1 LVETSEKEPVLT
13 PQRPVRRWR
22 ARHAAGAGLSLVLL
36 ALIFGLGAL
45 IAVLSI
51 GRLNLDAFR
60 PLLASS
66 LEQRL
71 GPSYRVEIGGMAI
84 ERQEHG
90 LALSLTSFVVR
101 RANGRR
107 LVTAPKADL
116 IFDPLSLLAGRL
128 NLERL
133 ELEDLAVE
141 LRVLPDGGLDLNAG
155 GGDALADVPSVSEP
169 ASPSLAASPD
179 PQVSVAPPTSA
190 PTATR
195 AKVLKQAGAAI
206 NSVFDIAQGGA
217 SPIAALDHF
226 GIRRG
231 RLTVADQAAGQ
242 TRGFD
247 DFEFQLDRG
256 RRAGKGVADV
266 KMAARGPSGRWTVK
280 GLARGAR
287 GEPHDLAVEASGF
300 SIDEIALLA
309 GKTSLPIDSDIPISL
324 KVAASF
330 EGDGH
335 VVDANA
341 RLALGEGFWRF
352 DDPEFAP
359 VFLDEVFAAARWDG
373 GARRVVVDEAQ
384 VFSGPT
390 RFFLKGAITPPSRDD
405 APWAIAFEQSEHGVI
420 GPDRAGEK
428 SVTLTTFRGAMTVA
442 PNDKILTFER
452 VEAIGSDVAVAM
464 QGTVDW
470 VNGPHLRLGISA
482 GRSSVAGVLALWPG
496 AAGAP
501 VRGWAADHLLG
512 GILESAR
519 VTVDLDEVDLRMMR
533 AQRPPMDDRIGID
546 YTVKDA
552 SFTIMDDAPPIIAL
566 DGHGHSSG
574 RASHFTASTAAME
587 AAPGRRID
595 LSEGAM
601 SMPDFATQ
609 PLDLSVSARGKG
621 SLDTLGEI
629 LAKPGFAKVA
639 SLPLDPKTTKGQ
651 FDGTFTYRTKLQ
663 PIYDPALSSIEVAA
677 RVDNFSVERL
687 VGKEKLDQATL
698 NVSVR
703 NGLTRV
709 TGTGKLFGSPAQID
723 FTRNG
728 SEPSQGVVSFVM
740 DDAARARAGLPFG
753 ATVTGPIA
761 VKAMGEVGAAHQP
774 AQVELD
780 LTRAGLLHP
789 LPGLFKPAGRAGKA
803 TFTYREEER
812 GGASIDQILFEAS
825 GASAKGALQ
834 LSADG
839 AVASAKFPSV
849 KFSPGDNMQA
859 EATRV
864 GDTIKVA
871 MKGAAL
877 DARPFLKSLA
887 SSGDQGR
894 DGGNVDL
901 DLSAT
906 LLSGANR
913 QIVSNAEL
921 RLARRGANI
930 QSLSFSGKLGGDA
943 VQGVSL
949 RSEEGAPVLRLTT
962 SDAGALLAFLDAY
975 SRMEGGR
982 LRSDIRLGDNLSC
995 SVDIDNFVLRGE
1007 PAMKSFATAPTAER
1021 FAASVRLDP
1030 NVVAFSRLHA
1040 SLSKNGTRLTV
1051 RDGTI
1056 SSPTIGSTL
1065 EGWVDFDRDALD
1077 LSGVFVPAYGVNN
1090 LFGQLPVIGLL
1101 AGGQQEGL
1109 IGVNFRVTGRASDPS
1124 LSVNPLSAIA
1134 PGFLRK
1140 IFGVLPL

>member
-1 LVETSEKEPVLT
+1 LVETSGKDPVLT
-13 PQRPVRRWR
+13 PPRPCRRWR
-22 ARHAAGAGLSLVLL
+22 ARHAAGAGLSLALL

-66 LEQRL
+66 LQERL
-71 GPSYRVEIGGMAI
+71 GPGYRVEIGGIAV

-90 LALSLTSFVVR
+90 LALSLDSFVVLK
-101 RANGRR
+101 ADGRR
-107 LVTAPKADL
+107 IITAPKADL

-128 NLERL
+128 NPSRV
-133 ELEDLAVE
+133 ELDDLAVE

-155 GGDALADVPSVSEP
+155 DAGAPTNVPLTSEP
-169 ASPSLAASPD
+169 APQSSAASPD

-217 SPIAALDHF
+217 SPIASLDHF
-226 GIRRG
+226 GVRRG

-256 RRAGKGVADV
+256 RHAGKGVADV
-266 KMAARGPSGRWTVK
+266 RMSARGPSGRWLVK
-280 GLARGAR
+280 GFARGAR
-287 GEPHDLAVEASGF
+287 GEPHDLAIEASGF

-335 VVDANA
+335 AVEANA
-341 RLALGEGFWRF
+341 RLALGDGFWRF

-359 VFLDEVFAAARWDG
+359 VFLDEVFAAAHWDG

-384 VFSGPT
+384 VFSGQT
-390 RFFLKGAITPPSRDD
+390 RFFLKGVVTPPAQES
-405 APWAIAFEQSEHGVI
+405 APWSIAFEQLEHGVI

-428 SVTLTTFRGAMTVA
+428 SVTLTTFKGAVTLA

-452 VEAIGSDVAVAM
+452 IEAIGPEVAMAM
-464 QGTVDW
+464 QGTADW

-482 GRSSVAGVLALWPG
+482 GRSSAAGVLALWPG
-496 AAGAP
+496 SAGAP
-501 VRGWAADHLLG
+501 VRGWVGDHVLG

-519 VTVDLDEVDLRMMR
+519 MTVDLDDADLRMMR
-533 AQRPPMDDRIGID
+533 AQRPPMDDRISID

-552 SFTIMDDAPPIIAL
+552 SFTFMDDAPPVIAL
-566 DGHGHSSG
+566 DGQGHSSG
-574 RASHFTASTAAME
+574 RASRFTASTAGME
-587 AAPGRRID
+587 SAPGRRID
-595 LSEGAM
+595 LSDGLM
-601 SMPDFATQ
+601 SMPDLLTQ
-609 PLDLSVSARGKG
+609 PLDFSVSARAKG
-621 SLDTLGEI
+621 SLDTLAEI

-651 FDGTFTYRTKLQ
+651 FDGTFTYRTKLK
-663 PIYDPALSSIEVAA
+663 PVYDPALSSIEVAA
-677 RVDNFSVERL
+677 RVENFSAERL

-698 NVSVR
+698 NVSVK
-703 NGLTRV
+703 NNVTRV

-728 SEPSQGVVSFVM
+728 SEPSQGAVSFVM
-740 DDAARARAGLPFG
+740 DEAARARAGLPFG
-753 ATVTGPIA
+753 ATVAGPIA
-761 VKAMGEVGAAHQP
+761 VKATGEVGVARAP

-780 LTRAGLLHP
+780 LTKAGLLYP
-789 LPGLFKPAGRAGKA
+789 LPGLYKPAGRAGKA
-803 TFTYREEER
+803 TFSYREDER
-812 GGASIDQILFEAS
+812 GGANIDQILFDAA
-825 GASAKGALQ
+825 GQSAKGALQ
-834 LSADG
+834 LAADG
-839 AVASAKFPSV
+839 AVASAKFPLV

-859 EATRV
+859 EATRA

-877 DARPFLKSLA
+877 DARPFLKSLT
-887 SSGDQGR
+887 SSGDSGR
-894 DGGNVDL
+894 DSGNVDL

-921 RLARRGANI
+921 RLAKRGANF

-943 VQGVSL
+943 VQGVML
-949 RSEEGAPVLRLTT
+949 RGDDGAPVLRLTT

-982 LRSDIRLGDNLSC
+982 LRSDIRLGDNLSG

-1007 PAMKSFATAPTAER
+1007 PAVKSFATAPAAER
-1021 FAASVRLDP
+1021 FAARAKLDP
-1030 NVVAFSRLHA
+1030 NVVSFSRLHA
-1040 SLSKNGTRLTV
+1040 LLSKNGTRLTV

-1090 LFGQLPVIGLL
+1090 LFGQLPIFGALL
-1101 AGGQQEGL
+1101 GGQQEGL